1 MIITLQLTS
10 CYLFQATEELLKKHY
25 ADLSSKPFFPGLVK
39 YMSSGPVVPMV
50 SNILFYVN
58 ISNCS
63 LLYFYSVTKIYLTL
77 SLLRMP
83 IGVHA
88 VLGQH
93 VVLNWLWRQNTWWL
107 FFLEFMLVTLVIFVE
122 KCCFNIFLLN
132 HHFLF
137 LVLTTTGL
145 LYMYRVVIKS
155 LPLYVFSTIY
165 I

>member
-63 LLYFYSVTKIYLTL
+63 PFYFYSVTKIFT
-77 SLLRMP
+77 
-83 IGVHA
+83 V
-88 VLGQH
+88 
-93 VVLNWLWRQNTWWL
+93 
-107 FFLEFMLVTLVIFVE
+107 
-122 KCCFNIFLLN
+122 
-132 HHFLF
+132 
-137 LVLTTTGL
+137 
-145 LYMYRVVIKS
+145 
-155 LPLYVFSTIY
+155 
-165 I
+165 